1 MSSFAS
7 DILFD
12 LLDLLI
18 VFPVAQLFNGNSSS
32 STSEKLTGF
41 TAHAQSFSKR
51 RNRYQFATM
60 LSFEMKLERTK
71 LIFTFRQFVGFLKEG
86 PRANAS
92 NAFLLNTALLQFS
105 SYFLPL
111 NNLS

>member
-18 VFPVAQLFNGNSSS
+18 VFPVAQLLNGNSSS

-51 RNRYQFATM
+51 SNRYQFATM
-60 LSFEMKLERTK
+60 LSFEMKFIRKNQTNFYVST
-71 LIFTFRQFVGFLKEG
+71 ICGVFEG
-86 PRANAS
+86 GPQGKC
-92 NAFLLNTALLQFS
+92 LQCFPS
-105 SYFLPL
+105 
-111 NNLS
+111 